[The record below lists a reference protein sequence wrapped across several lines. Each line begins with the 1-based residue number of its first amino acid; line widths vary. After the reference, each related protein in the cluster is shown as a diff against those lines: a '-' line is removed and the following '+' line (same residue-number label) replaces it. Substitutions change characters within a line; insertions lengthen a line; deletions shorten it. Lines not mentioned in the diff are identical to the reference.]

1 MDDKKAKAAPP
12 NKEREKEKE
21 EGKKAASETPKSNK
35 MLFIGIIA
43 GVIVVE
49 LVAGFILVKMVMPK
63 PALDVETGMHE
74 DSLARHEEQLTA
86 MGSTTAETPVE
97 VVVNIAGTDG
107 ERFLKAAVVL
117 EYEEHGEAVKKKEEG
132 GHGGHGGGGAGL
144 SPMAAAIMQRLPKY
158 KSYLIEYLSKMTIT
172 EVTAP
177 DAKEK
182 IRKDLLRTVN
192 STLPSELGEV
202 KDIYFTQFIIQ

>member
-1 MDDKKAKAAPP
+1 MDEKKTKESPS
-12 NKEREKEKE
+12 KEREKEKE
-21 EGKKAASETPKSNK
+21 EGKKNADARPKNNK
-35 MLFIGIIA
+35 MLFVGIIA
-43 GVIVVE
+43 GVIAIE
-49 LVAGFILVKMVMPK
+49 LVAGFVLVKMVIPK
-63 PALDVETGMHE
+63 PELDAETGMHE
-74 DSLARHEEQLTA
+74 DSTARHDEQLTV

-117 EYEEHGEAVKKKEEG
+117 EYEERGGGAVKKKEG
-132 GHGGHGGGGAGL
+132 GEGGGAL
-144 SPMAAAIMQRLPKY
+144 SPMAEAILQRLPKY

-182 IRKDLLRTVN
+182 IRKDLMRVVN
-192 STLPSELGEV
+192 STLPSDLGEV
-202 KDIYFTQFIIQ
+202 RDIYFTQFIIQ

>member
-21 EGKKAASETPKSNK
+21 EGKKNADARPKNNK
-35 MLFIGIIA
+35 MLFVGIIA
-43 GVIVVE
+43 GVIAIE
-49 LVAGFILVKMVMPK
+49 LVAGFVLVKMVIPK
-63 PALDVETGMHE
+63 PELDAETGMHE
-74 DSLARHEEQLTA
+74 DSTARHDEQLTV

-117 EYEEHGEAVKKKEEG
+117 EYEERGGGAVKKKEG
-132 GHGGHGGGGAGL
+132 GEGGGAL
-144 SPMAAAIMQRLPKY
+144 SPMAEAILQRLPKY

-182 IRKDLLRTVN
+182 IRKDLMRVVN
-192 STLPSELGEV
+192 STLPSDLGEV
-202 KDIYFTQFIIQ
+202 RDIYFTQFIIQ

>member
-1 MDDKKAKAAPP
+1 MEHSMDEKKPKEAPS
-12 NKEREKEKE
+12 KDREKEE
-21 EGKKAASETPKSNK
+21 SKKSSDAAPKSNK
-35 MLFIGIIA
+35 MLFMGIIA
-43 GVIVVE
+43 GVIVLE
-49 LVAGFILVKMVMPK
+49 LAAGFIIIKLVMPK
-63 PALDVETGMHE
+63 PSVEMEAGAHE
-74 DSLARHEEQLTA
+74 DSTARQEEQMTA

-117 EYEEHGEAVKKKEEG
+117 EYEERGGEAKKKEGG
-132 GHGGHGGGGAGL
+132 GHGEGKAAL
-144 SPMAAAIMQRLPKY
+144 SPMASAIQQRLPKY
-158 KSYLIEYLSKMTIT
+158 KSYMIEYLSKMTIT

-182 IRKDLLRTVN
+182 IRKDFIRLVN
-192 STLPSELGEV
+192 NTLPADLGEV

>member
-1 MDDKKAKAAPP
+1 MDEKKPKEAPP
-12 NKEREKEKE
+12 KERDKEKE
-21 EGKKAASETPKSNK
+21 EAKKGAGPDTKAPKNNK
-35 MLFIGIIA
+35 MLLMGIIA
-43 GVIVVE
+43 GVIAIEIIAGIVV
-49 LVAGFILVKMVMPK
+49 VKMVMPK
-63 PALDVETGMHE
+63 QAMEMESEAPE
-74 DSLARHEEQLTA
+74 DTTAHHDEEAMTA
-86 MGSTTAETPVE
+86 MGATTVETPVE

-117 EYEEHGEAVKKKEEG
+117 EYEEKGEVKKGGEG
-132 GHGGHGGGGAGL
+132 GEGEGKKAL
-144 SPMAAAIMQRLPKY
+144 SPMAEAINQRIPKF

-182 IRKDLLRTVN
+182 IRKDFMRLVN

-202 KDIYFTQFIIQ
+202 RDIYFTQYIIQ

>member
-1 MDDKKAKAAPP
+1 MDDKKTKEAPS
-12 NKEREKEKE
+12 KEREKEKE
-21 EGKKAASETPKSNK
+21 EGKKPADAKPKNNK
-35 MLFIGIIA
+35 MLFVGIIA
-43 GVIVVE
+43 GVIVIE

-63 PALDVETGMHE
+63 PAQDAETAIHD
-74 DSLARHEEQLTA
+74 DSTARHNEQLTA

-117 EYEEHGEAVKKKEEG
+117 EYEERGEKAVKKKEG
-132 GHGGHGGGGAGL
+132 GEGGGAL
-144 SPMAAAIMQRLPKY
+144 SPMAEAIMQRLPKY

-182 IRKDLLRTVN
+182 IRKDFIRVVN
-192 STLPSELGEV
+192 STLPSDLGEV
-202 KDIYFTQFIIQ
+202 RDIYFTQFIIQ

>member
-1 MDDKKAKAAPP
+1 MDDKKTKEAPP
-12 NKEREKEKE
+12 KERDREKE
-21 EGKKAASETPKSNK
+21 EGKKPADAKPNNNK
-35 MLFIGIIA
+35 MLFVGIIA
-43 GVIVVE
+43 GVIVIE
-49 LVAGFILVKMVMPK
+49 LVAGFVLVKMIMPK
-63 PALDVETGMHE
+63 PALDAETEMHE
-74 DSLARHEEQLTA
+74 DSTARHDEQLTA

-117 EYEEHGEAVKKKEEG
+117 EYEERGGAVKKKEG
-132 GHGGHGGGGAGL
+132 GEGGGAL
-144 SPMAAAIMQRLPKY
+144 SPMAEAIMQRLPKY

-182 IRKDLLRTVN
+182 IRKDLIRVVN
-192 STLPSELGEV
+192 STLPSDLGEV
-202 KDIYFTQFIIQ
+202 RDIYFTQFIIQ